1 MHENGAVKSE
11 RSRQPPFRPGSR
23 AGGAVSREREMVGRA
38 AGAHRHGLQACRSV
52 EATRKYG
59 ILWTWHRH
67 PCAPPRGGPLP
78 KPGCLRIF
86 ALSSGGSVL
95 TMLSPV
101 EAHSEIPDLNA
112 AELGA
117 IAHLYR
123 GEIYRSTIWRTR
135 LDNTTNWSIVTMG
148 IALSTTF
155 SSKEASGLPLILIGM
170 LLAVFLGLEARR
182 YRYFNVWRARAR
194 YMETH
199 LYAHI
204 LSGKREDP
212 GWRVILAQDYLH
224 PRHHI
229 SFFRAAGRRVRR
241 TYIWI
246 IAIQTSAYF
255 GKLAIHPQMATH
267 FNEFV
272 ERAEIGPIPGWVVLL
287 CGLLYNLGWVF
298 LAVATWWLDRR
309 AHVGRTSAAAMG

>member
-1 MHENGAVKSE
+1 M
-11 RSRQPPFRPGSR
+11 RR
-23 AGGAVSREREMVGRA
+23 ALAE
-38 AGAHRHGLQACRSV
+38 CV
-52 EATRKYG
+52 EATGNCVR
-59 ILWTWHRH
+59 IFT
-67 PCAPPRGGPLP
+67 PAAPSAPLRDGPLP
-78 KPGCLRIF
+78 KVRCP
-86 ALSSGGSVL
+86 GGSVL
-95 TMLSPV
+95 VMLSPA
-101 EAHSEIPDLNA
+101 EAPKEIRDLNA

-117 IAHLYR
+117 VAHLYR

-135 LDNTTNWSIVTMG
+135 LDNTTNWSIVTLG

-155 SSKEASGLPLILIGM
+155 SSHEASALPLILIGM
-170 LLAVFLGLEARR
+170 LFAVFLGLEARR

-199 LYAHI
+199 LYAPI
-204 LSGKREDP
+204 LVGKPASDDPAWRKVLAEDY
-212 GWRVILAQDYLH
+212 IH

-267 FNEFV
+267 FGEFLD
-272 ERAEIGPIPGWVVLL
+272 RAEIGPIPGWAVL
-287 CGLLYNLGWVF
+287 CAGFFFDLGWVA
-298 LAVATWWLDRR
+298 LAVITYWLDRR
-309 AHVGRTSAAAMG
+309 AHGSRTSEAAMG

>member
-1 MHENGAVKSE
+1 
-11 RSRQPPFRPGSR
+11 
-23 AGGAVSREREMVGRA
+23 
-38 AGAHRHGLQACRSV
+38 
-52 EATRKYG
+52 
-59 ILWTWHRH
+59 
-67 PCAPPRGGPLP
+67 
-78 KPGCLRIF
+78 
-86 ALSSGGSVL
+86 
-95 TMLSPV
+95 MLKTAEDHIQEFNP
-101 EAHSEIPDLNA
+101 

-155 SSKEASGLPLILIGM
+155 SSKEASALPLILIGM

-199 LYAHI
+199 LYAQI
-204 LSGKREDP
+204 LNRKGGPDDES
-212 GWRVILAQDYLH
+212 WRAVLAEDYLH

-229 SFFRAAGRRVRR
+229 SFVRAAGRRVRR

-246 IAIQTSAYF
+246 IAIQTTAYF
-255 GKLAIHPQMATH
+255 GKLAIHPEMAKH
-267 FNEFV
+267 FV
-272 ERAEIGPIPGWVVLL
+272 EFADRATIGPIPGWIVLC
-287 CGLLYNLGWVF
+287 CGLVYNLCWIA
-298 LAVATWWLDRR
+298 LAVGTYWADRR
-309 AHVGRTSAAAMG
+309 THKHRTSAAAMG

>member
-1 MHENGAVKSE
+1 MRTLIPTVVQSMHKNAALKSE
-11 RSRQPPFRPGSR
+11 RCRQRRYGAAERLANARWSVGARKSLVTFCGARGMAKRCEIWYYCCPGIGQPRP
-23 AGGAVSREREMVGRA
+23 
-38 AGAHRHGLQACRSV
+38 
-52 EATRKYG
+52 
-59 ILWTWHRH
+59 RH
-67 PCAPPRGGPLP
+67 PVADCCKSPRG
-78 KPGCLRIF
+78 LRII
-86 ALSSGGSVL
+86 ALVSAGSVL
-95 TMLSPV
+95 TMLSPA
-101 EAHSEIPDLNA
+101 EAPKEIQELNA

-155 SSKEASGLPLILIGM
+155 SSREASPLPLILIGM

-199 LYAHI
+199 LYAQI
-204 LSGKREDP
+204 LSGKRADDDP
-212 GWRVILAQDYLH
+212 AWRVVLADDYLH

-229 SFFRAAGRRVRR
+229 SFLRAAGRRVRR
-241 TYIWI
+241 SYIWLI
-246 IAIQTSAYF
+246 VIQTSAYF

-267 FNEFV
+267 
-272 ERAEIGPIPGWVVLL
+272 L
-287 CGLLYNLGWVF
+287 
-298 LAVATWWLDRR
+298 
-309 AHVGRTSAAAMG
+309 

>member
-1 MHENGAVKSE
+1 
-11 RSRQPPFRPGSR
+11 
-23 AGGAVSREREMVGRA
+23 
-38 AGAHRHGLQACRSV
+38 
-52 EATRKYG
+52 
-59 ILWTWHRH
+59 
-67 PCAPPRGGPLP
+67 
-78 KPGCLRIF
+78 
-86 ALSSGGSVL
+86 
-95 TMLSPV
+95 MLSPA
-101 EAHSEIPDLNA
+101 EANKGIADLNA

-117 IAHLYR
+117 VAHLYR

-135 LDNTTNWSIVTMG
+135 LDNTTNWSIVTLG

-155 SSKEASGLPLILIGM
+155 SSKEASALPLILIGM

-199 LYAHI
+199 LYAPI
-204 LSGKREDP
+204 LSGKFADENSA
-212 GWRVILAQDYLH
+212 WRTVLADDYLR

-246 IAIQTSAYF
+246 IVIQTAAYF
-255 GKLAIHPQMATH
+255 GKLAIHPQMAAH
-267 FNEFV
+267 FGEIV
-272 ERAEIGPIPGWVVLL
+272 ERAEIGPIPGWVVIC
-287 CGLLYNLGWVF
+287 CGCLYNLCWVY

-309 AHVGRTSAAAMG
+309 VHGRSASASGMG